1 MTTRQDAAGR
11 AQGDLPWRP
20 NISAHRGGALLWPEN
35 SPTAFRNAARLAVTS
50 IETDIH
56 LSRDGAPIVIHDAT
70 LERTTTGRGPA
81 RAHTLRA
88 LRRLTLRRTRHERI
102 PTLAEVAR
110 IIRPSARGLRLE
122 VKVDA
127 NKRRYPNIERK
138 AARTLRAVHMLH
150 RTTVTSFN
158 WPTLAAFRR
167 AARPFGLVGLM
178 TETTYNAIG
187 GFDAMID
194 RARRFGL
201 REVSLPNALVTRDLV
216 LGAWRAGVRLGAY
229 RIKTATDTDRALA
242 AGVSTFTTDR
252 PDISIARHRAFF
264 CDAPHVNHRTAP

>member
-1 MTTRQDAAGR
+1 MTRRQSDTARAG
-11 AQGDLPWRP
+11 ANVPWRP
-20 NISAHRGGALLWPEN
+20 AISAHRGGALLWPEN
-35 SPTAFRNAARLAVTS
+35 SPTAFRNAARLPVTS

-81 RAHTLRA
+81 RAHTLAA

-102 PTLAEVAR
+102 PTLAEILC

-127 NKRRYPNIERK
+127 NKRRYPGIERK
-138 AARTLRAVHMLH
+138 AAQILRAAHMLH

-158 WPTLAAFRR
+158 WPTLAAFHRV
-167 AARPFGLVGLM
+167 ARPFGLVGLM

-187 GFDAMID
+187 GFDAMIE
-194 RARRFGL
+194 RVRRFGL
-201 REVSLPNALVTRDLV
+201 REVSIPNALVTRDLV
-216 LGAWRAGVRLGAY
+216 LSAWRAGVRLGAY
-229 RIKTATDTDRALA
+229 RIKTAADTDRALA

-252 PDISIARHRAFF
+252 PDISIARHRVFF
-264 CDAPHVNHRTAP
+264 RAAPRANCKTAP